1 MPSISVIIPA
11 YNADRT
17 ILETIES
24 VQNQTFTDF
33 EIIVINDGSTD
44 RTLEVLQSVS
54 DDRLKIFTY
63 ENSGASTARN
73 RGFDCAAGEYL
84 TFIDADD
91 LWAPDKLELQL
102 AALREHPEAGVA
114 YSWTIFM
121 QEEKDGSRSL
131 HAGEPVLHQGDV
143 HAELLICNFIASGS
157 NILMRKQL
165 IDQVGL
171 FDTNLARTEDWD
183 YYLRLAANSSFIVVP
198 KLQIYYRRSSNSKSS
213 NVSKV
218 KEGCLTVLDKA
229 YRSAP
234 KELQHLKPRSLAWVY
249 RYCTDVALRGNADIK
264 GVQQAGR
271 DLYQSIKFEPI
282 SIFNEYTQSLLRW
295 FLKRWFLLRFA
306 SPVRK

>member
-1 MPSISVIIPA
+1 MPSISVIIPT

-73 RGFDCAAGEYL
+73 RGIACAAGDYL

-102 AALREHPEAGVA
+102 AALREPPEAGVA

-157 NILMRKQL
+157 NILMRKQV

-183 YYLRLAANSSFIVVP
+183 YYLRLAC
-198 KLQIYYRRSSNSKSS
+198 K
-213 NVSKV
+213 
-218 KEGCLTVLDKA
+218 
-229 YRSAP
+229 
-234 KELQHLKPRSLAWVY
+234 
-249 RYCTDVALRGNADIK
+249 
-264 GVQQAGR
+264 
-271 DLYQSIKFEPI
+271 
-282 SIFNEYTQSLLRW
+282 
-295 FLKRWFLLRFA
+295 
-306 SPVRK
+306 